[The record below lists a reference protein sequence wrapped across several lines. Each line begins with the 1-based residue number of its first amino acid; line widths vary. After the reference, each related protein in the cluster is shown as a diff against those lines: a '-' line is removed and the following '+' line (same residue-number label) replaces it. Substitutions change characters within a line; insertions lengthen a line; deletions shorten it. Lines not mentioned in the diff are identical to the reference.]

1 MHVGEDGVKLKR
13 AQDDNKVTRART
25 PARWEGDGKLT
36 RTRAPARGG
45 SSIHSANLT
54 MHEKSNVLSAR
65 TRICKW
71 RFKHSF
77 SEFIARGCS
86 SLCSANLATHR
97 TLKTLTKPRR

>member
-1 MHVGEDGVKLKR
+1 MRAQLYEGED
-13 AQDDNKVTRART
+13 DSKVTRART
-25 PARWEGDGKLT
+25 HARWEDDGKL
-36 RTRAPARGG
+36 RRARAPERGG

-65 TRICKW
+65 ARICKW

-86 SLCSANLATHR
+86 SLCSANLAIHR